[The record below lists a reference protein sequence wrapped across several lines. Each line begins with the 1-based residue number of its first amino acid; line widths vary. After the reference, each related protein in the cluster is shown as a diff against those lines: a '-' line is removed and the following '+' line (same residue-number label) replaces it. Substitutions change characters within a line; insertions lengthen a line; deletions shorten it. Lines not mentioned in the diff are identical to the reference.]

1 MDMKKYLKSDQVSEV
16 IVRHRRVSEYKY
28 HFPENKKR
36 FLGVS
41 IPERWCT
48 DNSLIYS
55 LSEFRTITIG
65 ELESTSKGLYSIE
78 GTVLYSNPSITI
90 IMSSGE
96 RYTKVFET
104 EREMSIFIS
113 EAKLASNTINFS

>member
-1 MDMKKYLKSDQVSEV
+1 MEKYLKSDQVSEV

-28 HFPENKKR
+28 HFPEKKK
-36 FLGVS
+36 FFGAV

-48 DNSLIYS
+48 DNAFVYS
-55 LSEFRTITIG
+55 LSEYHTITIG
-65 ELESTSKGLYSIE
+65 ELKSTSKRLYSIE

-104 EREMSIFIS
+104 EEEMSSFIS
-113 EAKLASNTINFS
+113 GAKLVSNAINFS